1 MMSTRIDLVEKFG
14 VCTVLMSYYGT
25 TDQSFLL
32 LSQINSKSREM
43 LDMFYEEILNS
54 MINNTTCLWLDKNF
68 RRKRYLPWNLFKFKI
83 MLDLEIKAKTF
94 LQFLQD
100 INDRKGYYFNQH
112 FMHSRLWIESI
123 EVKGKLVAILYPS
136 LELLKTTEVSDY
148 IIQLQNLN
156 WKGQCYF

>member
-68 RRKRYLPWNLFKFKI
+68 KKELYLPWNLFKLKI
-83 MLDLEIKAKTF
+83 MLDSDIKANIF

-100 INDRKGYYFNQH
+100 INDKKGYYFNQH
-112 FMHSRLWIESI
+112 FMHTRLWIESI
-123 EVKGKLVAILYPS
+123 EVKDNLVAILYPS
-136 LELLKTTEVSDY
+136 LELLKTTDVSDY
-148 IIQLQNLN
+148 IIQIQKLI
-156 WKGQCYF
+156 WKW

>member
-43 LDMFYEEILNS
+43 LDTFYEEILNS

-68 RRKRYLPWNLFKFKI
+68 KKELYLPWNLFKLKI
-83 MLDLEIKAKTF
+83 MLDSDIKANIF

-100 INDRKGYYFNQH
+100 INDKKGYYFNQH
-112 FMHSRLWIESI
+112 FMYTRLWIESI
-123 EVKGKLVAILYPS
+123 EVKDNLVAILYPS

-148 IIQLQNLN
+148 IIQIQNLI
-156 WKGQCYF
+156 WKW

>member
-54 MINNTTCLWLDKNF
+54 MINNTTCL
-68 RRKRYLPWNLFKFKI
+68 
-83 MLDLEIKAKTF
+83 
-94 LQFLQD
+94 
-100 INDRKGYYFNQH
+100 
-112 FMHSRLWIESI
+112 
-123 EVKGKLVAILYPS
+123 
-136 LELLKTTEVSDY
+136 
-148 IIQLQNLN
+148 
-156 WKGQCYF
+156 

>member
-43 LDMFYEEILNS
+43 LDTFYEEILNS
-54 MINNTTCLWLDKNF
+54 MINNTTCLWLDKKF
-68 RRKRYLPWNLFKFKI
+68 KRKLYLPWDLFIFKI
-83 MLDLEIKAKTF
+83 ILDSEIKANTF

-112 FMHSRLWIESI
+112 FMHTRLWIEPI
-123 EVKGKLVAILYPS
+123 EIDDKLVAILYPS
-136 LELLKTTEVSDY
+136 LELLKTTEVNDY
-148 IIQLQNLN
+148 IIRILKFKL
-156 WKGQCYF
+156 KMIM